1 MNVIRENF
9 FGRFQSTS
17 ETMNNNINGF
27 LNQMSELLKK
37 DQEIFRE
44 NEETSLCPDF
54 FLKKSIYIKLDTK
67 GFINKTSAYKEYVV
81 FKDHKM
87 VEIAFQ
93 FCNKNIPLKKPE
105 PYMKVHE
112 IKFISTENDD
122 EPCSKANQKLNKK
135 QLLTINRLKEVLNS
149 LTQKL
154 PNNNE
159 EAFHMLTD
167 SGLTVE
173 KILKADKEEIND
185 FEVLYPDSVENN

>member
-1 MNVIRENF
+1 MRENF
-9 FGRFQSTS
+9 FGWFQSTS
-17 ETMNNNINGF
+17 EWMNNNINGF
-27 LNQMSELLKK
+27 LNQMGKRFIE

-44 NEETSLCPDF
+44 NKETSLCPYF
-54 FLKKSIYIKLDTK
+54 FINKSIYVKLDTK
-67 GFINKTSAYKEYVV
+67 GFINNTSGSREYFV

-93 FCNKNIPLKKPE
+93 FCNKNIPLKKSE

-112 IKFISTENDD
+112 IKFILTENDD
-122 EPCSKANQKLNKK
+122 EPRSKANQKLNKK
-135 QLLTINRLKEVLNS
+135 QLLTINRLKDVLNS

-167 SGLTVE
+167 PGLTVE
-173 KILKADKEEIND
+173 KILEADKEEISD
-185 FEVLYPDSVENN
+185 FEVLKPDSEENN